1 MESSDVTILKRFPR
15 FCSHNNFEVIVDK
28 IYQKKEV
35 IVEKCDQYIYI
46 SCPNSTINEHK
57 NYINAPT
64 LINKVHRFRHGVD
77 REITW
82 NTQFL
87 VL

>member
-1 MESSDVTILKRFPR
+1 MANKLRQKEY
-15 FCSHNNFEVIVDK
+15 NFEVIVDK
-28 IYQKKEV
+28 IYQKKGKSLLKNV
-35 IVEKCDQYIYI
+35 NNIYIYIYIYIYI
-46 SCPNSTINEHK
+46 SCPNSTINEPK

-82 NTQFL
+82 NTHFL